1 MFTFLSLRLRLVF
14 LDLERSIHLGGE
26 VNLRIFN
33 RLVSTINGSFRLV
46 APYESFTAC
55 FPMCRVNCNSGCA
68 LGCHLGPFYPVHVG
82 STQICLFA
90 SMPMPFVEHP
100 KWLLEGFQF
109 GASRER
115 SDFDSYIAKR
125 IFGGR
130 SKVRP
135 PSGVHGFSQ

>member
-1 MFTFLSLRLRLVF
+1 MF
-14 LDLERSIHLGGE
+14 LDLERSIHLGGK

-55 FPMCRVNCNSGCA
+55 FPMFRVNCNSGCA
-68 LGCHLGPFYPVHVG
+68 LGCYLGPFYPAHVG
-82 STQICLFA
+82 STQSCLFA
-90 SMPMPFVEHP
+90 SMPIPFVEHP

-135 PSGVHGFSQ
+135 PSGVHRFSQ

>member
-1 MFTFLSLRLRLVF
+1 MF

-68 LGCHLGPFYPVHVG
+68 LGCHFGPFYPVHVG

-115 SDFDSYIAKR
+115 SDFDRYIAKEY
-125 IFGGR
+125 
-130 SKVRP
+130 SA
-135 PSGVHGFSQ
+135 

>member
-1 MFTFLSLRLRLVF
+1 MFH
-14 LDLERSIHLGGE
+14 DLERSIHLGGE

-68 LGCHLGPFYPVHVG
+68 LGCHLGPLYPVHVG

-115 SDFDSYIAKR
+115 SDFDRYIA
-125 IFGGR
+125 
-130 SKVRP
+130 
-135 PSGVHGFSQ
+135 

>member
-1 MFTFLSLRLRLVF
+1 M
-14 LDLERSIHLGGE
+14 
-26 VNLRIFN
+26 
-33 RLVSTINGSFRLV
+33 
-46 APYESFTAC
+46 C
-55 FPMCRVNCNSGCA
+55 FGCY
-68 LGCHLGPFYPVHVG
+68 LGPFYPAHVG

-115 SDFDSYIAKR
+115 SDFDRYIAKR
-125 IFGGR
+125 IFGER

-135 PSGVHGFSQ
+135 PSRVHGFSQ